1 MAKYFYTMF
10 ISRTILDNLNFDL
23 ANSGFVAAIP
33 YLTLGII
40 LFFVGYLADR
50 VQEKGYLTTTQVR
63 KYFNCAA
70 FVSQT
75 VFMMLA
81 AYQKD
86 RVLIIVF
93 ITFGAAL
100 GALSICG
107 YGVNHLDVAPQY
119 ASILMGLSNT
129 VATIPGIVSPLIAGF
144 IVTDQTV
151 SRGLLLF
158 KRIIDFE
165 YVVSRSLINGSGS
178 SS

>member
-1 MAKYFYTMF
+1 MF
-10 ISRTILDNLNFDL
+10 SLDNLEFDL
-23 ANSGFVAAIP
+23 AKSGFIAAIP

-50 VQEKGYLTTTQVR
+50 VQETGFLTTTQVR
-63 KYFNCAA
+63 KYFNCTA
-70 FVSQT
+70 FISQT

-81 AYQKD
+81 AYQHD

-107 YGVNHLDVAPQY
+107 YGVNHLDIAPQY
-119 ASILMGLSNT
+119 ASITMGISNT

-144 IVTDQTV
+144 IVTDQKV
-151 SRGLLLF
+151 NLMFLKARIKLYSFYSRTP
-158 KRIIDFE
+158 
-165 YVVSRSLINGSGS
+165 VNGSGFS
-178 SS
+178 S